1 MKTHVD
7 FSSTGVYCLTLC
19 TPRKLAFF
27 GKEYGDR
34 LFLTPAGEML
44 CEVWESLPHAFT
56 GFRPGPIGVLP
67 YGFTAIA
74 DLSQAVQRDLLPLTL
89 PALVQH
95 VRQATTRR
103 YDCGVRLQGWPHYP
117 GRLWDFGYRAHP
129 VETDEARRQYE
140 RTIRRKAA
148 RV

>member
-19 TPRKLAFF
+19 TPRKLSFF

-34 LFLTPAGEML
+34 LFMTPAGQML
-44 CEVWESLPHAFT
+44 CEVWDAVPHAFQ
-56 GFRPGPIGVLP
+56 GFRAGPIAVLP
-67 YGFTAIA
+67 YGFTALA
-74 DLSQAVQRDLLPLTL
+74 DLSIAKQRDRMPLTL
-89 PALVQH
+89 PALVMH

-103 YDCGVRLQGWPHYP
+103 YDCGVRLEGWPHYP
-117 GRLWDFGYRAHP
+117 GRLWDHGYRANP
-129 VETDEARRQYE
+129 VETEEALRHYE
-140 RTIRRKAA
+140 RVIRLKGA